1 MKELW
6 TTSSLKVT
14 AQLLGCSQ
22 IDLVAA
28 KYV

>member
-1 MKELW
+1 MNELW
-6 TTSSLKVT
+6 TTSSLIT

-22 IDLVAA
+22 VDFVAA